1 MLTQTALLLST
12 NHEMIPARNA
22 VDAHAQ
28 DFVRDRRVAY
38 YPPWQHSDSA
48 LAHYTPLEMYV
59 YKSTSLL
66 PTAAQSAVPYTRPD

>member
-38 YPPWQHSDSA
+38 YPP
-48 LAHYTPLEMYV
+48 
-59 YKSTSLL
+59 
-66 PTAAQSAVPYTRPD
+66 